1 MISKITVSLIRN
13 SGTFSPQ
20 YTTRVNSS
28 REVIRNYSLEDSFK
42 NHCKTYQKHHIYWL
56 FDNGKQNGFT
66 SPCGLMPGVTLERM
80 KEGYSK
86 IRNRALARAFSYM
99 NLIEAWGSGIP
110 KLLKAMKDY
119 GLPEPEFIEMEIAFR
134 INLYRSQ
141 VGLNV

>member
-1 MISKITVSLIRN
+1 M
-13 SGTFSPQ
+13 
-20 YTTRVNSS
+20 
-28 REVIRNYSLEDSFK
+28 
-42 NHCKTYQKHHIYWL
+42 
-56 FDNGKQNGFT
+56 
-66 SPCGLMPGVTLERM
+66 ERM

-141 VGLNV
+141 FDLNTNQDANQADRKTNQGTNQADQDADQANQVMDFLGKEEGQLVQLVVEEPEIT